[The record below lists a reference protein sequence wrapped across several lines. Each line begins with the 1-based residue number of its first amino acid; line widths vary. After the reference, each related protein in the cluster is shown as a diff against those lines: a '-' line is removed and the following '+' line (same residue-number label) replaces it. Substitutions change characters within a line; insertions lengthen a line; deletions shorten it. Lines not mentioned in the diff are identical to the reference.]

1 MASGSGMDS
10 SLLPALVRLA
20 ATAALVVVLAGAVW
34 TSQQGAVAEPTRTRH
49 RNADGS
55 PRYTNRLATEPSPY
69 LRQHAHNPVD
79 WYPWGD
85 EAFAKARA
93 EGKPIFLSIGYSTCH
108 WCHVMEEE
116 SFDDEQVAAVLNERY
131 VAIKVDREQR
141 PDVDAV
147 YMTAVQAMGH
157 GGGWPLTVWLTPDRR
172 PFYGGT
178 YFPPHGGMR
187 GARLGLLEL
196 LGRLDEAYRQNR
208 EQVAAAAADVI
219 GRLERAAAPP
229 PGDTPPDAALLHQA
243 IAQLAADFDAE
254 HGGFGGAPKFP
265 SPATLELLLRYQ
277 RRTGDAG
284 ALDMVVRTLDAMA
297 AGGIH
302 DQLAGGFHRYATDAA
317 WRVPHFEKMLYD
329 NALLATIYLE
339 ASQATGRADLA
350 GVTRRTLD
358 WLARD
363 MTAPD
368 GGFYAAVDADSEG
381 AEGRFY
387 LWTRDDLTA
396 VLDPSSARQVAAYFG
411 VSPDG
416 PVDGRS
422 VLHVAET
429 LDAVAAREGLTADE
443 TRSTLD
449 AARERL
455 LAARARRAPP
465 HTDRKVIV
473 AWNGLAISA
482 FARAGQALAEPAY
495 LDRARGAAAA
505 ILRATHSGRLPRS
518 LLDGVPGG
526 RGYLED
532 YAFFTAGLLD
542 LFEATGDPRW
552 LQRAL
557 TLQEVQDAHFQ
568 DPAGGYFRAADDA
581 ESLLVREK
589 PDFDGAEPSGNSVAL
604 ENLLR
609 LHELTG
615 DDRFRDGAERLLRA
629 FGATLA
635 RAPQALPRM
644 LCGVDFFLDR
654 PKEIVLV
661 TPPDGGAEAL
671 LAVLRARYVPNRAL
685 VVVAEG
691 ASQRALAATVPL
703 VAEKTAQ
710 GGRATAYV
718 CERRVCQRPT
728 SDPEGFARELA
739 RVTPLS

>member
-1 MASGSGMDS
+1 MRASR
-10 SLLPALVRLA
+10 PALVRLA
-20 ATAALVVVLAGAVW
+20 ATAVLVVVLAGSVW
-34 TSQQGAVAEPTRTRH
+34 TSLQRATITDAARTRH

-79 WYPWGD
+79 WYPWAD

-116 SFDDEQVAAVLNERY
+116 SFDDEEVAAVLNERY

-147 YMTAVQAMGH
+147 YMSAVQAMGH
-157 GGGWPLTVWLTPDRR
+157 GGGWPLTVWLTPDLK

-178 YFPPHGGMR
+178 YFPPRSGVR
-187 GARLGLLEL
+187 GARFGLVEL
-196 LGRLDEAYRQNR
+196 LPRLDAAYREDS
-208 EQVAAAAADVI
+208 EQVAAAAADVV
-219 GRLERAAAPP
+219 GRLARAAAPP
-229 PGDTPPDAALLHQA
+229 PGDTLPDPTLLHGA
-243 IAQLAADFDAE
+243 VARLRADFDAE
-254 HGGFGGAPKFP
+254 HGGFGAAPKFP
-265 SPATLELLLRYQ
+265 SAATLELLLRYH
-277 RRTGDAG
+277 RRTGDTG
-284 ALDMVVRTLDAMA
+284 ARDMAMRTLETMA

-329 NALLATIYLE
+329 NALLATVYLD
-339 ASQATGRADLA
+339 ASQATGRPEFAA
-350 GVTRRTLD
+350 VTRRTLD

-363 MTAPD
+363 MAAPD
-368 GGFYAAVDADSEG
+368 GGFYAAIDADSEG
-381 AEGRFY
+381 EEGRFY
-387 LWTRDDLTA
+387 LWTPDDLAA
-396 VLDPSSARQVAAYFG
+396 VLDPSSARLAAAYFG
-411 VSPDG
+411 VSGDRG
-416 PVDGRS
+416 
-422 VLHVAET
+422 VLRMAEA
-429 LDAVAAREGLTADE
+429 LAAVAAREGLSPDE
-443 TRSTLD
+443 ARATLD
-449 AARERL
+449 AAREQM

-482 FARAGQALAEPAY
+482 FARAGGALADPAY
-495 LDRARGAAAA
+495 TERARRAAEAVLGT
-505 ILRATHSGRLPRS
+505 IESGRLPRT
-518 LLDGVPGG
+518 LLDGVASG

-552 LQRAL
+552 LRSAL
-557 TLQEVQDAHFQ
+557 ALQGTLDAHFR
-568 DPAGGYFRAADDA
+568 DPAGGYFRTADDA
-581 ESLLVREK
+581 ERLLVREK
-589 PDFDGAEPSGNSVAL
+589 PDFDGAEPSGNSIAL
-604 ENLLR
+604 GNLLR

-615 DDRFRDGAERLLRA
+615 DDRFRDGAEALLRA
-629 FGATLA
+629 FGPALA
-635 RAPQALPRM
+635 RAPQALPQM

-661 TPPDGGAEAL
+661 TPPDGGAEPL
-671 LAVLRARYVPNRAL
+671 LAALRERFVPNRAL

-691 ASQRALAATVPL
+691 APQRALAATVPL
-703 VAEKTAQ
+703 VTEKAAQ

-728 SDPEGFARELA
+728 SDPDAFARELE
-739 RVTPLS
+739 RVAPLS

>member
-1 MASGSGMDS
+1 MRSF
-10 SLLPALVRLA
+10 PAIVRV
-20 ATAALVVVLAGAVW
+20 TAASVLVLALIGSLSTPHRAIH
-34 TSQQGAVAEPTRTRH
+34 TEPPRTRH
-49 RNADGS
+49 LDPGGA
-55 PRYTNRLATEPSPY
+55 PRYTNRLAREPSPY

-116 SFDDEQVAAVLNERY
+116 SFDDEEVAAVLNQRY

-157 GGGWPLTVWLTPDRR
+157 GGGWPLTVWLTPDRE

-178 YFPPHGGMR
+178 YFPPRGGMR
-187 GARLGLLEL
+187 GARYGLIDL
-196 LGRLDEAYRQNR
+196 LQRLDEAFRQR
-208 EQVAAAAADVI
+208 PEQVAAAAADMVA
-219 GRLERAAAPP
+219 RLERAAALPA
-229 PGDTPPDAALLHQA
+229 GDTLPDAALLHRA
-243 IAQLAADFDAE
+243 VSQLAADFDGE

-277 RRTGDAG
+277 RRTGDTG

-329 NALLATIYLE
+329 NALLATVYLE

-350 GVTRRTLD
+350 AVTRRTLD

-363 MTAPD
+363 MTAPE

-381 AEGRFY
+381 EEGRFY
-387 LWTRDDLTA
+387 LWTPDELA
-396 VLDPSSARQVAAYFG
+396 GILDPSSARLMAAHLG
-411 VSPDG
+411 VTAAG
-416 PVDGRS
+416 AVDGRS
-422 VLHVAET
+422 VLHRAESI
-429 LDAVAAREGLTADE
+429 DAVAAREGM
-443 TRSTLD
+443 SPG
-449 AARERL
+449 AARAALEGGRARL
-455 LAARARRAPP
+455 LAARARRPTP
-465 HTDRKVIV
+465 HTDHKLIV

-482 FARAGQALAEPAY
+482 FARAGEVLAEPAY
-495 LDRARGAAAA
+495 IERARRAAGS
-505 ILRATHSGRLPRS
+505 ILRATRSDRLPRS
-518 LLDGVPGG
+518 LLDGTAGG

-532 YAFFTAGLLD
+532 YAFFIAGLLD
-542 LFEATGDPRW
+542 LFEATGEPHW
-552 LQRAL
+552 LDRAL
-557 TLQEVQDAHFQ
+557 ALQEVLDARFA
-568 DPAGGYFRAADDA
+568 DVAGGYFRTADDA
-581 ESLLVREK
+581 EPLLVREK

-604 ENLLR
+604 RNLLR

-615 DDRFRDGAERLLRA
+615 DDGFRAGSERLLRA
-629 FGATLA
+629 FGPALA
-635 RAPQALPRM
+635 RGPRALPQL

-654 PKEIVLV
+654 PKEIVVV
-661 TPPDGGAEAL
+661 TPPAGGAEPL
-671 LAVLRARYVPNRAL
+671 LAALRTRFVPNRAL

-691 ASQRALAATVPL
+691 APQRALAATVPL
-703 VAEKTAQ
+703 VAEKVAL
-710 GGRATAYV
+710 GGRPTAYV

-728 SDPEGFARELA
+728 SDPDAFARELE
-739 RVTPLS
+739 RVTPLARVEPQ